1 MTLLVEEI
9 ALGGPNSHNPLEAR
23 FLLIALQEYHASTA
37 APLLPWQVDKHSQE
51 IVDHVSSLTGYVSLY
66 VQTDNQN
73 QLHVLVKSTQES
85 REAPF
90 RAPREVHAGRGVPH
104 SRS

>member
-1 MTLLVEEI
+1 MKECQEPPPAVTLPVEEI

-37 APLLPWQVDKHSQE
+37 APLLPWQVDKHAQE

-66 VQTDNQN
+66 VQTTM
-73 QLHVLVKSTQES
+73 LSMPGYK
-85 REAPF
+85 
-90 RAPREVHAGRGVPH
+90 
-104 SRS
+104 